1 MNAQPTAVGYATGFK
16 AKTVSARP
24 CRIRMEIPPVR
35 GEVEFYASALEL
47 GTRSQ
52 RALKLALAETYAQ
65 LAETYAQAVS
75 S

>member
-1 MNAQPTAVGYATGFK
+1 M
-16 AKTVSARP
+16 
-24 CRIRMEIPPVR
+24 RMEIPQVR